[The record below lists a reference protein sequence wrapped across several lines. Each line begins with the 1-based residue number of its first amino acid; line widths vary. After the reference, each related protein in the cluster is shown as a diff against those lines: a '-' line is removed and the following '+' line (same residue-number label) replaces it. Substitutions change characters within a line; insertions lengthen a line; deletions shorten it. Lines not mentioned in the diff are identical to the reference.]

1 MFTLAQ
7 TVDISPPTDPDEQ
20 DTPELQ
26 NEDQGRL
33 LGIERLVLS
42 AKIQPRVALDEPTIE
57 TYRELMA
64 HGTVFDPVIAYWDGR
79 HYWVADGFHRVEA
92 AKRCGFKEIAVE
104 VREGIHAEA
113 EFFACGANTRHGK
126 PLTNEDKHKIV
137 GRLVC
142 KRHRERATPD
152 GKPLSDR
159 AISRLVGVS
168 PTFVGMV
175 QKKLFPEHETTVD
188 TAHHGTRDTGKE
200 AAETRLEV
208 GGAMASVHGGHLEG
222 EKGGAWASEREVPP
236 EPTWGRADATRRNRY
251 PLGAPTA
258 AVTEDVPPPPTAGPP
273 IFEGLRS
280 QDMQA
285 SDLMEALVAHVM
297 GFVEA
302 QHEAEPSALVAVFR
316 QAVPVVE
323 EAKTLHT
330 HRSGNSRQGIQG
342 YDGQQWR
349 SRDGIRQ

>member
-104 VREGIHAEA
+104 VREGSHAEA

-126 PLTNEDKHKIV
+126 PLTNEDKHKVV

-142 KRHRERATPD
+142 KRHRERAKPD

-168 PTFVGMV
+168 PTFVGMM
-175 QKKLFPEHETTVD
+175 QKKLFPEHETEAVAD
-188 TAHHGTRDTGKE
+188 TSHHSAPNTGKKAAE
-200 AAETRLEV
+200 AAPELGSAIKT
-208 GGAMASVHGGHLEG
+208 VHGGHPEG
-222 EKGGAWASEREVPP
+222 EKGGISANAYEAPP
-236 EPTWGRADATRRNRY
+236 EPAWVRADATRRNGY
-251 PLGAPTA
+251 PLDISIA
-258 AVTEDVPPPPTAGPP
+258 AVTENVPPLPTAGPP
-273 IFEGLRS
+273 ILEGVRS

-297 GFVEA
+297 GFFEA
-302 QHEAEPSALVAVFR
+302 RHEAEPSVLAAVFR
-316 QAVPVVE
+316 QAMAVIE
-323 EAKTLHT
+323 E
-330 HRSGNSRQGIQG
+330 R
-342 YDGQQWR
+342 
-349 SRDGIRQ
+349 IRELETAGA